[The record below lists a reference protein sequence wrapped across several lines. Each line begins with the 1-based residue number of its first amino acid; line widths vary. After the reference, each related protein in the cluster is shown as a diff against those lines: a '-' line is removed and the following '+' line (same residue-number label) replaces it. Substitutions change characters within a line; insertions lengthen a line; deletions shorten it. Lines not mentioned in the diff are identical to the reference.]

1 MAQQKSE
8 DRVLLE
14 GGVMPVEPSRS
25 SVGGQGKA
33 IPVDQTAWQLR
44 LPIATAD
51 DPQGA
56 KREASLDRSGVRD
69 AMVPKAVGNAEDGT
83 PVTMEE
89 VAYRLTAA
97 LVKVVSNRGVPGPDG
112 QTVGGLRE
120 QWPVAG
126 PRLAGGLLDGS
137 YRPGVIRRA
146 NIPKAGGGQ
155 RGLGIPNV
163 IDRVVCEAVRQVLEP
178 VFEPTFHPSSH
189 GFRPGRSCHTAI
201 EEASGHLEDGYGW
214 VVDIDLEKFFDRV
227 CHQRLMSRLAQRVG
241 DRRLLVLIGRLLK
254 AKIVLSDGVVIG
266 NEEGVPQ
273 GAPLSPLLSNV
284 VLDELDW
291 ELDRRGHRFVRY
303 ADDGNVY
310 VKTERAG
317 QRVMASLTTFHRRA
331 LAPEDQ
337 PSQVGGRLPRRP
349 PLPRFPAAVRPAVA
363 GRGDLAL
370 AAHKEQRDAADQAA
384 HTAILGRH
392 ACELH
397 PQGQRVAARVASVL
411 RDRLARRAVHV
422 ARARRSY
429 PASAPRDRAAPLE
442 APPDDRSQP
451 HRPRCQAK
459 VSMAG
464 RLLGTQVPVGAESH
478 PASRSSAAA
487 PVLHR
492 PRTRLACEAA
502 PPRAPGDRRSH
513 PRTVDAGVGIDRG
526 RQAAGGGVD
535 NPPSRRAVCEQ
546 RKHGSVG
553 AGAGNRPGYPTGVA
567 AIDARRLA
575 PGSWN
580 ATGPAGY
587 VRSVDGP
594 FL

>member
-56 KREASLDRSGVRD
+56 KRRASLDRSGVRD

-112 QTVGGLRE
+112 QTVGALRE
-120 QWPVAG
+120 QWPVIG
-126 PRLAGGLLDGS
+126 PMLAGGLLDGS

-146 NIPKAGGGQ
+146 MIPKAGGGQ

-227 CHQRLMSRLAQRVG
+227 GHQRLMSRLAQRVS

-273 GAPLSPLLSNV
+273 GSPLSPLLSNV

-317 QRVMASLTTFHRRA
+317 QRVMASLTTFIEGRLRLKINQAKSAVARPEDRHFLGFRLRLDPQTGAVEILLSQRTKRNAMRRIKQLTPRPWGGTLEKCILRINAWLRGWHQFFGIASPGEQYTLRA
-331 LAPEDQ
+331 LDAHIRR
-337 PSQVGGRLPRRP
+337 RLRAILLHHWKRRP
-349 PLPRFPAAVRPAVA
+349 TIVRNLIALGVKRRSAWQGVYSGRRSLWALSHIPQVDRALRPRLFTDRGLVSLVELHHRAHQEVVA
-363 GRGDLAL
+363 PTHGQLAL
-370 AAHKEQRDAADQAA
+370 EW
-384 HTAILGRH
+384 G
-392 ACELH
+392 
-397 PQGQRVAARVASVL
+397 
-411 RDRLARRAVHV
+411 
-422 ARARRSY
+422 
-429 PASAPRDRAAPLE
+429 
-442 APPDDRSQP
+442 
-451 HRPRCQAK
+451 
-459 VSMAG
+459 
-464 RLLGTQVPVGAESH
+464 
-478 PASRSSAAA
+478 
-487 PVLHR
+487 
-492 PRTRLACEAA
+492 
-502 PPRAPGDRRSH
+502 
-513 PRTVDAGVGIDRG
+513 
-526 RQAAGGGVD
+526 
-535 NPPSRRAVCEQ
+535 
-546 RKHGSVG
+546 
-553 AGAGNRPGYPTGVA
+553 
-567 AIDARRLA
+567 
-575 PGSWN
+575 
-580 ATGPAGY
+580 
-587 VRSVDGP
+587 
-594 FL
+594 